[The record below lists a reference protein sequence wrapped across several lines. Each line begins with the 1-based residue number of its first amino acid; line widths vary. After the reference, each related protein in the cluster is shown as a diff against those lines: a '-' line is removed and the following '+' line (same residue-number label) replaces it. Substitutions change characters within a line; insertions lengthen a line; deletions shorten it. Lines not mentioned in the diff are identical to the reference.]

1 MTHRHG
7 DTWESLMGM
16 KLHAVLILQ
25 RQIIKRKMDISGC
38 GGYSKDMCSFFEDEL
53 TLGLLA

>member
-1 MTHRHG
+1 
-7 DTWESLMGM
+7 MGM

-38 GGYSKDMCSFFEDEL
+38 GGYSKDMCSFFEGEL